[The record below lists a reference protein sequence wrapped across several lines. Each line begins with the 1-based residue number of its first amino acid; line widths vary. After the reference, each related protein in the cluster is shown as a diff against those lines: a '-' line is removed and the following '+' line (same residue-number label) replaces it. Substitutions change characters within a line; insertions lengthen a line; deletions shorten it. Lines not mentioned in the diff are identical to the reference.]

1 MFIFGHLGLG
11 SKLVSPWA
19 ARLPRRWLLLGTLLP
34 DLIDKP
40 IYYGLSWLEGTRG
53 AELGLISGTRTFG
66 HTVALLLVIAIGA
79 YFRRSPA
86 TAALALGMAT
96 HLALDGVFDSLRGI
110 EVATSLL
117 PAMLWP
123 FLGRGFPVAQAEGL
137 GQHLSS
143 LREPVLLGGELAGA
157 LLLGWDYWK
166 SSHRS
171 ELAAFLRER
180 RELRIE
186 RRKRRQSARSTRL
199 P

>member
-1 MFIFGHLGLG
+1 MFILGHLGLG

-19 ARLPRRWLLLGTLLP
+19 ARLPRRELLLGTLLP

-40 IYYGLSWLEGTRG
+40 LYYGLSWLERARG

-66 HTVALLLVIAIGA
+66 HTAVLLLAIAISA

-86 TAALALGMAT
+86 TGAIALGMAT

-110 EVATSLL
+110 EVAMSLL

-137 GQHLSS
+137 GEHLSA
-143 LREPVLLGGELAGA
+143 LREPVLLGGEAVGV
-157 LLLGWDYWK
+157 LLLGWDFWK
-166 SSHRS
+166 SSHRA
-171 ELAAFLRER
+171 ELAAFLRDR
-180 RELRIE
+180 RAVRIE
-186 RRKRRQSARSTRL
+186 RRKRRQAARAARR
-199 P
+199 